1 MGILLTTSGLKHGA
15 LYKMNKPELYLVS
28 GGDVIGKPRRHAIT
42 ERSRLECT
50 LLVSITW
57 QGTPIPIGLVN
68 IADDMVN
75 SVPV

>member
-15 LYKMNKPELYLVS
+15 LYKMNKPELTTFVS
-28 GGDVIGKPRRHAIT
+28 GGDVMGKPRRRHRIT

-57 QGTPIPIGLVN
+57 QGTPFKNGLVKN
-68 IADDMVN
+68 IADVYK
-75 SVPV
+75 